1 MTDQQDLPQGNH
13 HLAAALGAEALR
25 AVLILSAGV
34 FAICILILATGIIF
48 LIDLFSGPFGV
59 FSVLSMLLYLFSAFI
74 AVQDEAP
81 KVLGLLAQGNK
92 ISSLL
97 RAALIRTAALVA
109 LCIFMALESV
119 EWLRPLFVQDASV
132 NGLRMILVAA
142 FSQTPEKIGLDAA
155 LLVGIARM
163 ALFAGLA
170 YGAGYL
176 IYRRDDVAKRLDDP
190 AFNLAART
198 IGIFLAFFAL
208 GIAFRLF
215 GGAIGGLLGGWAD
228 ISLALYVLA
237 MMMERHNKRPQIDR
251 GP

>member
-1 MTDQQDLPQGNH
+1 MIDQQDQPQGND
-13 HLAAALGAEALR
+13 HLAAALGTEALC

-34 FAICILILATGIIF
+34 FAVCILILATGIIF

-59 FSVLSMLLYLFSAFI
+59 FSILSVLLYLFSAFI
-74 AVQDEAP
+74 AVKDEAP
-81 KVLGLLAQGNK
+81 KFSGLLAQGDK
-92 ISSLL
+92 MSSPLK
-97 RAALIRTAALVA
+97 AALIKTAALVA
-109 LCIFMALESV
+109 FCIFMALESV
-119 EWLRPLFVQDASV
+119 EWLRPLFMQDGSV

-190 AFNLAART
+190 AFNHVART

-215 GGAIGGLLGGWAD
+215 GGSVGGMLGGWAD
-228 ISLALYVLA
+228 ISLALHVLA
-237 MMMERHNKRPQIDR
+237 IMMERHNKRPQIDR